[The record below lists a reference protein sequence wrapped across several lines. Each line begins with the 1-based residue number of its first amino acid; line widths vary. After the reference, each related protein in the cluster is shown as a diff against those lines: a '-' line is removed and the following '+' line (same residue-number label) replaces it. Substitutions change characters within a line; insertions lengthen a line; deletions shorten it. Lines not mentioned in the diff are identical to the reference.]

1 MWAKLRPATRLG
13 KWSTW
18 FFVACIVFFIVFQIL
33 VASGQRGGDTFLD
46 NIPLSIN
53 ALMFA
58 ISGISAFFMGILGI
72 ITSKERSI
80 LVFIFTIIGLL
91 VLLFVVGEFLFP
103 H

>member
-1 MWAKLRPATRLG
+1 MWTKLRPETCLG

-18 FFVACIVFFIVFQIL
+18 FFVACIVFLIIFQIL
-33 VASGQRGGDTFLD
+33 VASGQHGGETFQD

-58 ISGISAFFMGILGI
+58 ISGISAFFTGILGI
-72 ITSKERSI
+72 MMHKERSI

-91 VLLFVVGEFLFP
+91 ILLFILGEFLFP